1 MKKRLRATIAANGP
15 QLLQF
20 LRFCAVGATG
30 FVVDAGVLLIELHAF
45 SVNPIWGRFIS
56 FSVAVLT
63 TFELNRNWAFKRA
76 NHKSYLSAL
85 GSYLGI
91 QGVGFACSFIIYT
104 ALYILLPLGY
114 NAPLFCLAVGSVIA
128 LAVNYAGA
136 SLIVFRPKASQDN
149 RLGGP

>member
-1 MKKRLRATIAANGP
+1 MRATIAANGP

-63 TFELNRNWAFKRA
+63 TFELNRNWAFKQV
-76 NHKSYLSAL
+76 NHQSYLVSL
-85 GSYLGI
+85 RNYLGV
-91 QGVGFACSFIIYT
+91 QGVGFACNFIVYT
-104 ALYILLPLGY
+104 TLYMLLPSGY
-114 NAPLFCLAVGSVIA
+114 NFPLFCLAIGSVIA
-128 LAVNYAGA
+128 LTVNYVGA
-136 SLIVFRPKASQDN
+136 SLIVFRPKVPQDN